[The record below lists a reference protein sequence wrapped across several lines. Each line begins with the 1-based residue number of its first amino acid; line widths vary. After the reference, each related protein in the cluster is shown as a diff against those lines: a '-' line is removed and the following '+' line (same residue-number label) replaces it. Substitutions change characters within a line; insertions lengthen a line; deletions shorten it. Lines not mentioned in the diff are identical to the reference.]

1 MQLLKKNKNFLL
13 YIFSAA
19 SSFFLDLI
27 LFGFFNYVFG
37 IFFAYESII
46 IATIFARVLS
56 SLYNFFIN
64 SRFVFQKYSKT
75 MLIKYYILVFIQMC
89 VSSMLVYLINK
100 FLINTLAI
108 IIKFFVDFTL
118 FVVNYFVQK
127 IVIFK

>member
-1 MQLLKKNKNFLL
+1 
-13 YIFSAA
+13 
-19 SSFFLDLI
+19 
-27 LFGFFNYVFG
+27 
-37 IFFAYESII
+37 
-46 IATIFARVLS
+46 
-56 SLYNFFIN
+56 
-64 SRFVFQKYSKT
+64 